1 MRNRRLL
8 LPTGF
13 TLIELM
19 ITVAVVAILAAIA
32 LPSYQEHVMRSRRA
46 DAKGVL
52 LEAAQLMERNFTERG
67 AYNKNCAGTVKTT
80 LLDLFNTCTTP
91 GTADSPVVAS
101 PLLKAPKDGATK
113 HYDIQITGATK
124 YVYTLQ
130 AVPITGTAQANDQC
144 GTLTISNTGAKGQ
157 ATGKTVDDCW
167 NR

>member
-32 LPSYQEHVMRSRRA
+32 FPSYQEHVMRSRRT

-52 LEAAQLMERNFTERG
+52 LEAAQLMERNFTELG
-67 AYNKNCAGTVKTT
+67 AYNKDSTGTVKTA
-80 LLDLFNTCTTP
+80 LADLFGST
-91 GTADSPVVAS
+91 S
-101 PLLKAPKDGATK
+101 PLLKAPKDGTAK
-113 HYDIQITGATK
+113 YYDIQLASGVTA

-130 AVPITGTAQANDQC
+130 AVPITGTAQANDKC
-144 GTLTISNTGAKGQ
+144 GTLTITNAGVKGQ